1 MLYSPTDATPQSL
14 RKLAPFN
21 KEVHCHLTSKLSLNF
36 TSNKKI
42 LSQLLHVTFL
52 VYLNRFYVKMKR
64 KVKISQFFLVIL
76 PVG

>member
-14 RKLAPFN
+14 RKLTPFN
-21 KEVHCHLTSKLSLNF
+21 KEVHCHL